1 MCVNSQFI
9 NLLFKQISFKQCIG
23 NDIDDIVINLIMPTI
38 TLQSTGLCYLW
49 YLLLFSSDIY
59 NEDDIYL
66 FIYLKINLF

>member
-23 NDIDDIVINLIMPTI
+23 YDIDDIVINLIMATI